1 MGAGSVLPL
10 RPVTT
15 SRTRLA
21 AALGLLGACFQG
33 EGTIGAVCSE
43 AADCGPQQACRH
55 ELCGRCGNGSH
66 EAGEVCY
73 ADALAIDTAPVRS
86 SLRVVDVDDDDRD
99 ELLGLD
105 DQGALQWIRPAGTA
119 FTAQA
124 LPLADVT
131 AFVVTDLDDDGDT
144 DVLAAVGDGV
154 IALLRDGESF
164 TAAAPRS
171 LGHTTT
177 ELALV
182 PTDAGLLLVSVD
194 DQGGAFAA
202 PLGGDAA
209 PVAMPSLG
217 TAVHLGPS
225 IYVDGDDHA
234 DLVVVDHRGNRL
246 QVLLGDGA
254 TLVPGDTIGVGRGPR
269 AVLGWDRT
277 GDGRRDFLTLDHEGR
292 TVTLVDVD
300 DDGSL
305 SVFGALAIAA
315 APTGVTAIDVDF
327 DDSTDLVVSSA
338 RGLWLWRG
346 PQGQSI
352 DAVQLFEAPADGVW
366 AARFGVLPVFD
377 LLALREGVPQ
387 RFEVDP

>member
-1 MGAGSVLPL
+1 MLPL

-15 SRTRLA
+15 SRTRFA

-73 ADALAIDTAPVRS
+73 ADALAIDTPPVRS

-119 FTAQA
+119 FTAQV
-124 LPLADVT
+124 LPVTGVT
-131 AFVVTDLDDDGDT
+131 AFAVTDLDDDGDT
-144 DVLAAVGDGV
+144 DVLAASGDGV
-154 IALLRDGESF
+154 VALLRDGEAF
-164 TAAAPRS
+164 TNAAPRS
-171 LGHTTT
+171 LGHAAT
-177 ELALV
+177 ELGLV
-182 PTDAGLLLVSVD
+182 PTDAGLLLVFVD

-202 PLGGDAA
+202 PLGGDTV
-209 PVAMPSLG
+209 PVAMPALG

-254 TLVPGDTIGVGRGPR
+254 TLVAGDTIGVGRGPR

-315 APTGVTAIDVDF
+315 APTGVTALDVDF

-366 AARFGVLPVFD
+366 VARFGVLPVFD

-387 RFEVDP
+387 RIEVDP